1 MAADTDAPSRS
12 IDVRRAAFY
21 FSLVYFS
28 QGVCQPVTLLNQPLR
43 MYLQDVAHFNAE
55 QIAGFFF
62 VVLIPWMTKPLYGLL
77 SDFVPLFGYRRKSY
91 LLLLNLLAA
100 IAFLVSTGV
109 RSTDMLLLMLTLTG
123 VGVAAS
129 DVVVDAMM
137 VHAGRESGRTRLF
150 QGLQW
155 TSINVAAIGSGL
167 GGAYICNR
175 YAADA
180 PAALRTACWI
190 AGCIPLIVATLTW
203 FLVTDERASM
213 NLPEL
218 RATTRALFGAFKS
231 RHLWLVVAF
240 LFLINFN
247 PGTVTPM
254 YDYLEHR
261 VGLDHA
267 FLAVLDTVSAAGMA
281 AGALAFTVF
290 MSGRMS
296 TKLAVSLGLIVG
308 ALGLLPMVAIS
319 GKTSAVVAHLA
330 FGVTYMIASLSQLTV
345 AAEACP
351 RRVEAVVFAA
361 LMSVNN
367 LSRSWCDVLGSRL
380 YEGPLAHHIAPLI
393 LASAAL
399 TAAGLL
405 FVPFLRPVARDSVNG
420 SAVAPSPTDAQPS
433 R

>member
-1 MAADTDAPSRS
+1 M
-12 IDVRRAAFY
+12 
-21 FSLVYFS
+21 
-28 QGVCQPVTLLNQPLR
+28 
-43 MYLQDVAHFNAE
+43 
-55 QIAGFFF
+55 
-62 VVLIPWMTKPLYGLL
+62 
-77 SDFVPLFGYRRKSY
+77 
-91 LLLLNLLAA
+91 
-100 IAFLVSTGV
+100 
-109 RSTDMLLLMLTLTG
+109 
-123 VGVAAS
+123 
-129 DVVVDAMM
+129 
-137 VHAGRESGRTRLF
+137 
-150 QGLQW
+150 
-155 TSINVAAIGSGL
+155 
-167 GGAYICNR
+167 
-175 YAADA
+175 
-180 PAALRTACWI
+180 
-190 AGCIPLIVATLTW
+190 ATLTW

-308 ALGLLPMVAIS
+308 ALGLLPMVAIT
-319 GKTSAVVAHLA
+319 GKTSAVVAHVV